1 MNSTII
7 VHCPEETME
16 DRNTSIYEKLV
27 TVVVAAI
34 LIYFFIKIV
43 FF

>member
-1 MNSTII
+1 
-7 VHCPEETME
+7 ME

-27 TVVVAAI
+27 TVVVAVI